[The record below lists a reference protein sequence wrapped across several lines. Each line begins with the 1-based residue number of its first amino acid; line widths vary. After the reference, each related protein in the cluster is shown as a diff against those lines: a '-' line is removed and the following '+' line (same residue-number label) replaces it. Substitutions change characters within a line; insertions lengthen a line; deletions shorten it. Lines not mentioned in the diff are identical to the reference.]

1 MKADIER
8 RKEMTM
14 VKSYVLFGAVSVLAF
29 ATPAHALSIAF
40 DSSGVVPAYAGATLL
55 EGFDETPVPSNGL
68 KFKEFK
74 ETPGVQGTSKGSV
87 RVYANS
93 VLNHALKPTNAVG
106 QFLSIGAFD
115 EGKYTLSLVN
125 IQVLS
130 FLVGSLDTYNSVT
143 LRNTDGS
150 VFKKFDGSSLAGL
163 TGTGQS
169 GRVTYDFQGT
179 KLGSI
184 VFASSQAAFEID
196 QIYSAAPEP
205 ATWGMMI
212 LGFGMAGG
220 ALRRPRG
227 RNQATLAA
235 A

>member
-1 MKADIER
+1 
-8 RKEMTM
+8 M
-14 VKSYVLFGAVSVLAF
+14 VKSTVLLGAASVLAI
-29 ATPAHALSIAF
+29 ATPAHALSISF
-40 DSSGVVPAYAGATLL
+40 NTSGVVPAYAGATLL
-55 EGFDETPVPSNGL
+55 EGFDEMSVPTNGL

-93 VLNHALKPTNAVG
+93 VFNHALKPTNAVG

-115 EGKYTLSLVN
+115 EGSYTLSLAN

-130 FLVGSLDTYNSVT
+130 FVVGSLDNYNSVT
-143 LRNTDGS
+143 LRNKDGS
-150 VFKKFDGSSLAGL
+150 VFETFHGSSLAGL
-163 TGTGQS
+163 TGTGQN
-169 GRVTYDFQGT
+169 GRVTYDFQG
-179 KLGSI
+179 KALGSI
-184 VFASSQAAFEID
+184 TFSSSQAAFEID

-212 LGFGMAGG
+212 LGFGLAGA
-220 ALRRPRG
+220 ALRRTSRK
-227 RNQATLAA
+227 NQATRAA